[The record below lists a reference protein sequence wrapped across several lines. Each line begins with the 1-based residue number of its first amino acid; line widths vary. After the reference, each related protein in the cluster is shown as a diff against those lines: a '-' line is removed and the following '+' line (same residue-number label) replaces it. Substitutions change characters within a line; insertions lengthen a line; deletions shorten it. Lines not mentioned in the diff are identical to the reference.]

1 MLDQE
6 TLKQV
11 RGVLEGINT
20 PLTLLVT
27 RDREYVHADTFSQF
41 VEEVA
46 SCSKYINVE
55 YEQGEAFSFR
65 LIRDGKDTGIAF
77 RGIPNGHE
85 FTSLLLAL
93 LNADGKGRNLPDE
106 ALRRRIQNLKG
117 EVKLSTYVS
126 LTCTNC
132 PDVVQALNVMA
143 LLHEGISH
151 EMVDGSLFQ
160 EEVDRLGIQAV
171 PSVYANGK
179 PFHVGR
185 GDLGELLGKLENLM
199 GTSNQ
204 ADGHDLLY
212 DFDQIVLGGGPAGVA
227 SAVFSAR
234 KGLKVAVVA
243 QRIGGQVNDTTAIEN
258 IISVPRTLGTQL
270 AADLFQQLECN
281 DIEVFVNRTFLHA
294 DLDGKV
300 KTITVEGGEQF
311 RAPQVILATG
321 AKWRRL
327 GLENEDRYVGHGIHF
342 CPHCDGPFYKGKDV
356 AVIGGGNSGVEA
368 AIDLAGICH
377 HVSVIEYSRQMKA
390 DAVLQEKLKSLP
402 NVDIFYE
409 KQTSELQGDGTRLT
423 GIMVKDRQTGEEMA
437 LPVDGVFLQI
447 GLQPNSDLVKGTV
460 ATNARG
466 EIEIDGHNRTNIPG
480 VYAAGDVSTIPFKQI
495 MIAMGEGAK
504 AALAAFEDRMYAQ

>member
-11 RGVLEGINT
+11 RGVLEGIGT
-20 PLTLLVT
+20 PITLLVT
-27 RDREYVHADTFSQF
+27 RDKEYAHSDSFSQF

-46 SCSKYINVE
+46 SCSGCINVE

-65 LIRDGKDTGIAF
+65 IIRDGKDTGIAF

-106 ALRRRIQNLKG
+106 ALRRRIQNLAGK
-117 EVKLSTYVS
+117 VKLSTYVS

-179 PFHVGR
+179 LLHVGR
-185 GDLGELLGKLENLM
+185 GDLGELLGKLEDLM
-199 GTSNQ
+199 GTANSTEGQ
-204 ADGHDLLY
+204 DLHY
-212 DFDQIVLGGGPAGVA
+212 DFDQIILGGGPAGVA

-281 DIEVFVNRTFLHA
+281 DIAVFVNRTFQHA

-356 AVIGGGNSGVEA
+356 AVIGGGNSGAEA

-377 HVSVIEYSRQMKA
+377 HVTVIEYSGQMKA
-390 DAVLQEKLKSLP
+390 DAVLQEKLRNLP
-402 NVDIFYE
+402 NVEIFYN
-409 KQTSELQGDGTRLT
+409 KQTSALQGDGARLT
-423 GIMVKDRQTGEEMA
+423 GIIVKDRQTGEEMA

-460 ATNARG
+460 AMNARG